1 MHLFVAEMKKK
12 KKKEKETGKADMV
25 PCGAW
30 SFVPGDHLS

>member
-1 MHLFVAEMKKK
+1 MHLFVAEMK